1 MVEFKLADCPRYF
14 LVKLPDC
21 PSSLRFFFFF
31 WRGRSYHVK
40 NSWPMDIFF
49 DIFNRKVYDSNSFI
63 AIIKGF

>member
-31 WRGRSYHVK
+31 GEEDLTMLK
-40 NSWPMDIFF
+40 ILGPMDIFF